1 MAITKTI
8 NFLPSY
14 LQTTVNERFLN
25 STLDR
30 LVGEGTTERFDGY
43 IGRRYLDGQALA
55 GNYVVEQTQFRNRY
69 QLEPSF
75 VTRNSTGKVTG
86 LAGFKETVNSIAH
99 KGGVTDN
106 WNRLF
111 TGNSFTWK
119 GFVDIDKLVNYQ
131 NYAWLPDVTNEE
143 TGEQLPQLDAVPV
156 SSSNIPLS
164 KTFTVSRS
172 EQGITVAGYPGVNPE
187 LQLARGGQ
195 YEFNIQS
202 PTGQQLSRLPK
213 TLTQG
218 NANASVYITNDTSYF
233 SNNSGRFTN
242 GAYLTV
248 EDPRREIDFAEYPF
262 TFETFINFKAT
273 TTTDQIIAGS
283 WMESNPVESSWCLRR
298 YADGTTT
305 YIRFEWIDTDTG
317 TTMVLEHSQPIVTGN
332 WYNIAVTRS
341 GSTFRLYVNGLQSSS
356 MYWTK
361 KFRRNTYP
369 VTIGADAA
377 GRLPFDGYLED
388 TRFSNK
394 IARYVNSSYTVTQ
407 ENLTNDVDT
416 TLLLHYDGSNGSTEI
431 VDDGG
436 SGQGRVWLQV
446 APGTIGN
453 IPSNPSLN
461 GRNIAGVS
469 NNGTNSG
476 TIIFNVPLLSNEAY
490 YRNLGQHEDY
500 RDTVDLATDLKF
512 NQINGQLYSRFISI
526 PDLAENSETT
536 GRWGGIDGYRDLQ
549 GKTLIFTTNHSDG
562 WEKIVDYEDTAGYDI
577 GGYEQTQTLTQAERT
592 SIWTINISDNGVIH
606 LESPVAINRDY
617 KVKVV
622 AGDTYRNTEWY
633 KDSTDLLKPVPL
645 LSGNWTKLY
654 LQDDYFVGNY
664 TALTINNN
672 SIPVINVEEDIIGKP
687 YYTSGNGVEFI
698 NGLRVVFD
706 SYASP
711 SKYADS
717 TKTWYVQGVGKNITL
732 VPAEELVTVESWAIN
747 YPEPDYITVNRASA
761 DRNAWSRTNRWFSV
775 QAIQATSQYLGT
787 DEPAYIRGRRPI
799 IEFMP
804 GLRLWDIAPIAI
816 PAVTIMDTVTT
827 DPLSNVS
834 GRSGYTVDGHTLTD
848 GDTVIFNA
856 ALDTNTRGRVFRV
869 DIVDADGNPNLQVR
883 GTLRA
888 ATTEAIT
895 LSGLQ
900 NIDGVALRQ
909 DDLVLVWNQFDATN
923 NGIYK
928 VKTGVWVR
936 ATAFDE
942 DFEFRQPFYVLISE
956 GIVYGNRNFQHL
968 PSGTGTDPVQIG
980 TSPIVFALSD
990 NIGSVIN
997 LVDISPELS
1006 GNNTV
1011 LVKAGTENAAKN
1023 FNYNP
1028 NTLNWIVS
1036 TQQKNTIQQAPVF
1049 DVFDDEGNSFGDTN
1063 LYVGSNF
1070 QGSKLFSYT
1079 AGTGTNDPVLGFPLK
1094 YRNINNIGD
1103 ISFTNNY
1110 DNDQFAYLVDA
1121 ATREFAT
1128 VNLGQGHTLQVN
1140 PNTLISEAYDPWQ
1153 LINGSYELYQNIEY
1167 KGIRTIRMTGSLLVK
1182 STPNSQLNKVY
1193 VDNQQLDTDKFTVQ
1207 QVKNQIV
1214 IKISADVTVNPD
1226 SRILVQVLAKE
1237 KISGSWYSVPQSF
1250 ENNPLSI
1257 KPESFVLSDLRD
1269 HALTIHS
1276 NHGHGFTSNTKSLE
1290 LDNIEHGHLMG
1301 KIIVHEG
1308 FGVLPALL
1316 LNNKN
1321 FDIDLSIKQAAR
1333 DYEQFKQKFISS
1345 IELIENIENMTPA
1358 EGVDAVMSLITR
1370 DKKTSMPWYSSD
1382 MVPFNGVATDT
1393 VILDRNQTEYNLGNT
1408 YSFTSANA
1416 TAVLVYLNG
1425 KQLISNV
1432 DYEVSATSASV
1443 NIIKPLAVDDVLRI
1457 VEFADTDG
1465 SFVPQTPTKIGLH
1478 PAWAPEIFLDTSYR
1492 TPVEMIRGHDG
1503 SLIRTYED
1511 YRDPLILELEKRIF
1525 NNLKVDNQRWADV
1538 INSRVPTPGKFRD
1551 TEAKEFYDTT
1561 PYSLVEDTTIARR
1574 FFYEWVAENSVS
1586 FQLPTY
1592 KANDEF
1598 TWNWSSSSDKI
1609 DDALLPGYW
1618 RGIYRQFFDT
1628 TRPHAHPWELL
1639 GLTVKPRWWEEVYG
1653 NAPYTGE
1660 NLVLWQDLA
1669 AGIIRDPAGVRYSS
1683 LGARPGLLDV
1693 IPVDARGDLLNPNDS
1708 VVGSFNTGSLQQGY
1722 TFNDGAPAE
1731 TAWRQ
1736 SSSFAF
1742 SQLRT
1747 RILKNPMFMLGC
1759 TWDTNR
1765 YQLVSEEAGM
1775 RFDQRHLPSIT
1786 DVSLNT
1792 IDNNSRVHAAINYT
1806 IEHLRNQGINP
1817 AVIRDA
1823 IDNTQVNLVY
1833 DMAGFASADNIDV
1846 YAEQNS
1852 PQTTGTS
1859 VKIPTENYQLF
1870 LDENVPSGV
1879 LSYSSLIITNAGN
1892 GAFRVSGYD
1901 TVNPYFVI
1909 YPTVSN
1915 NNYTPLTFNNI
1926 TYKAYNDFTRD
1937 PVFVPYGY
1945 TFANRQ
1951 QMLDFVVGYG
1961 FYLADNGLV
1970 FENEADLERVTW
1982 LGAGA
1987 QFLKWSMENW
1997 ETSSATPLSLVLSPG
2012 VSKLVYRSASGT
2024 LQNVNDRTQNSVL
2037 DLNQTQIP
2045 GQRLDVFRGSPDTT
2059 ITHVEDGII
2068 AGLRANIVS
2077 FEHKLVFDNTTIFN
2091 DIVYRPEL
2099 GLRQSRLHI
2108 VGYKTGSWDG
2118 TLNTPGF
2125 MLVKG
2130 AVDEWAPSTD
2140 YSIGSIVSFKGQNYV
2155 ATTDV
2160 IGDIEFQYTAFT
2172 TMNTTFS
2179 DSVLP
2184 SLAVKADDLRNAYD
2198 VNSYNRVEDFIRLRA
2213 NTLGYA
2219 ERDWLASLGVDVNSQ
2234 VDFYR
2239 GFIKE
2244 KGTLNAV
2251 GKFNRAGSAELL
2263 ADFTI
2268 NEEYA
2273 IRVGEYGATARTG
2286 FVEATLPSQTERHSP
2301 LIVKFTNTPDPS
2313 LINEPS
2319 AVQINE
2325 GSLYK
2330 KPNFWQNKF
2339 VPLRGALA
2347 DSETSFKDAGPLL
2360 PGDVIT
2366 YARTTTASLND
2377 TDINN
2382 LFFANIE
2389 DLLLADRLS
2398 IVKHAKFGNLI
2409 SIANDYR
2416 LEQDAKWNLIRFCL
2430 AKEKI
2435 TGLIK
2440 VNTTTLGIN
2449 LSGDVNLNIGD
2460 YIVLNFPFA
2469 DQANPTPITGVYE
2482 VANYITEPN
2491 SSRISYIEVSV
2502 NMSKQTF
2509 TTLAIED
2516 ASESSGFWVQES
2528 LRFNDIGTAD
2538 ITGDA
2543 GLMGLPL
2550 VGQAVVDNDTNGWA
2564 YYHFAEPYTDSRA
2577 KLPGGSTD
2585 AGLTISDAITKA
2597 VAIDTAA
2604 DLLWMGKPED
2614 AHPQT
2619 TVSGAGTL
2627 LLRDI
2632 KDQMVDGL
2640 LYPSLNAILTRP
2652 SGSPRTD
2659 QHNLGY
2665 RLTNL
2670 GNYSAAASAKYYT
2683 GGSISNSRGSVHIVK
2698 MIGGTSFA
2706 DNSLLTTQV
2715 LSCDGG
2721 FTGSETNLYWGAALS
2736 STNDQL
2742 FVGARNVS
2750 GKGKVLQYVK
2760 RTADTITTKTFS
2772 GTGSQQNFT
2781 LTTAPAS
2788 AYAVRVMVDS
2798 VVMIPTLEYTVTGTT
2813 LHFATAPA
2821 VGTGN
2826 VIVEYLTTYWD
2837 YIAAFADTALNVGS
2851 QLGYSVSIDGTGDF
2865 LAIGAPYQ
2873 NNGVVKAYKRVT
2885 GSHFVDETSSLTTFD
2900 IPLGTSGASYA
2911 STDALAVYVNG
2922 KLIAANKYTI
2932 GSSSL
2937 TFVDAVAVG
2946 DLVTINTYRYDL
2958 VDTLAGGAQDKEFGY
2973 SVAVQ
2978 NGQLLVG
2985 SPDSSDSYDYYTI
2998 NGGRGAVNV
3007 YRYNSTSTDFDLV
3020 ERISETI
3027 DNLNSRRLGAEVK
3040 WINNNLFTV
3049 IQNWQDTYI
3058 AEDFINYSDSTTF
3071 DGNNT
3076 RTFSDESRTVQRV
3089 VMYQVLSNSEYNTY
3103 QIARVKNIQY
3113 ENDTGVDVYAVGDT
3127 KHLWIGNR
3135 SADQEAD
3142 NVTLYNNGRSL
3153 KQGWYKFREQG
3164 QRVEANAIDRA
3175 WIYNKRT
3182 LVKEIDLDVIDYSN
3196 GLLPSEIAKDI
3207 DYITDA
3213 DPAFYGYP
3221 SYLEGVAY
3229 TAGQRV
3235 IYDNQLYQAN
3245 SDFTDFYFDPAHWT
3259 KVEVMSPYSNLG
3271 SIYWDGAQVGE
3282 TWFKTA
3288 SIRTVNYEQGTALE
3302 RARNWNTWFP
3312 NQSIEVY
3319 QWIKSDVPP
3328 VAFVSS
3334 RDAGSVDANAPYSY
3348 SDVTGKYYF
3357 WVKNPASVTGTH
3369 TISALDIASA
3379 LSDVKS
3385 HGLPHIAAID
3395 RDTVA
3400 LWNVSTFVNSGE
3412 SVLHIEYITSD
3423 SNNRIHSEFQLLS
3436 EDGSKR
3442 WVSAPVYAKLVDSL
3456 AGSTESIQTYNEAGE
3471 VVWQGGFDVPALELA
3486 ESDRYGTSLIPR
3498 QTLFQDRTTAVKI
3511 YFETI
3516 NAGLLKIPFNNSQDV
3531 YLLSEKEPVPEGYIT
3546 VPDRDILEVLDVNLY
3561 AVNDEIL
3568 VLKDYLT
3575 EFSGW
3580 SIVKLNSQKVWD
3592 IIQTQRYDL
3601 ASMWEFVDWSK
3612 PDYVLNEIT
3621 YTIPHIGYMPS
3632 ITLEP
3637 GETVKIIN
3645 NGDGNSA
3652 IYEAVHD
3659 ATVVDYPPTSGYNF
3673 ETERRELLL
3682 AEDVKKYKAGTR
3694 VLIRNDHL
3702 VPLNG
3707 WSIVEFQ
3714 TNREWLMV
3722 DKQTYTTTLEP
3733 VYQENGTLQFKKRLY
3748 DFASSGIGYDRIG
3761 FDNNGFDNDP
3771 STELRL
3777 ITNILNNKIL
3787 INNLAEIADNAFFA
3801 MMRVVLQENK
3811 GVDWLFKSSFI
3822 TVDHDVKD
3830 LDLQTNFR
3838 QDDETFVESFI
3849 NEAKPYH
3856 TRLREFRKKYRSI
3869 NNANVAVS
3877 DFDIPA
3883 LYDASLGTE
3892 IYTPYS
3898 IPKNNFTSTR
3908 QFKGVGVAIEDDV
3921 YYISSN
3927 GIPAHATGTFA
3938 NPIETQSWVFKIN
3951 FRPNAGR
3958 VKYPVKPGALG
3969 VATNGIPF
3977 YAPYLAEDT
3986 ETLTYINNEILE
3998 VTYTRNRPYY
4008 LTLDDSNGYV
4018 DANGAYHYLGDPAL
4032 LYTNDV
4038 GAHSPIIGYA
4048 IDGYPIYGPYGYK
4061 NSDGSGGIIKNTSS
4075 YRLKGTQRLSKEAFA
4090 LATDLGIR
4098 KGVQYADY
4106 MQPTGEYIEDF
4117 EYVEGWGTL
4126 DQFNGRYVK
4135 TPEYPYG
4142 TFAYFVTIDD
4152 DGKPAY
4158 PYVVGP
4164 EYRGDP
4170 TGLKFV
4176 INGLIS
4182 EPFYTNGKYD
4192 MPSLVNTN
4200 IPLTLVRSPDGK
4212 RYNDEER
4219 LSKGVYKNWHDN
4231 YASIIEAIEITDHG
4245 FGYVS
4250 APVIT
4255 ITGGGGTGATARA
4268 AFSVVSGGTVTNI
4281 IITNPG
4287 SGYTSAPTINI
4298 TGGLNGLATDRP
4310 ARARVVMKNATTRKI
4325 NSKLKFDRIMHTTT
4339 AFSNI
4344 SSYVVGEIV
4353 HTLSNGVY
4361 TYYRALTDVAAGL
4374 GTPAEGVR
4382 WHKLTTAEAEA
4393 ANALTRIEASYK
4405 PTDLM
4410 TRKDW
4415 AQLMRGMEYPGVVVR
4430 GLPFT
4435 ESYRIPTGK
4444 FIDQD
4449 DPYVQNQSLNLNF
4462 ASKYFQDNL
4471 FSANQTKFGDYSLNF
4486 VPGRY
4491 VYTDTIASTHLEQLA
4506 MQGYDFSIELFV
4518 RPKKIN
4524 QQHILLDFRNSVAS
4538 TSGWVLFIN
4547 EDNEVSFSTT
4557 TLASP
4562 EIHAGGV
4569 SKDLWQHIVLERIGP
4584 TLYLRFEGRTIGSLE
4599 IGNDKLFTDEFLTIG
4614 AQKDGTVG
4622 ADCYLDGI
4630 RVTKYLLRYAT
4641 ENYTVPQKVFG
4652 YDADS
4657 DPYFNSVVVLYTGKT
4672 DNYTQINAS
4681 GIAIRFKE
4689 YGNDINV
4696 VDHSANKEYP
4706 IAVGYV
4712 GGLITANDVAL
4723 DTVNLPDIIPI
4734 TFNGGYLNA
4743 DANSSYD
4750 FELGDFAIEFW
4761 MRPAGVTGVQTLF
4774 DFSDSSRHFAVLLD
4788 SSTLRVVS
4796 SETVKSVSMSSASTP
4811 ITIDG
4816 FSNADDLEI
4825 FVNDKWISPT
4835 KFTLSNNTVTLDV
4848 SISITSGDIVRINR
4862 KYSNLSTSGI
4872 LAAHNYFVSVE
4883 RLDNVLELFLDG
4895 NLVDRAFSDENL
4907 IGTGSGSTTLMI
4919 AANQNADQLYYGKLA
4934 DVRITK
4940 GHARHTTSE
4949 QLDSVI
4955 TSSFADLYLGTR
4967 ADDINIVGGG
4977 FVDNYSSHA
4986 PEEMVPGRLYDTLDM
5001 RVFTVPDR
5009 DYNETGE
5016 SLRMLRTSING
5027 NGSTRTFTYRTET
5040 EDVDTLLVYSSNSGR
5055 LREGTD
5061 FSVNRDLHTI
5071 TMLNY
5076 APARQEVITI
5086 YCYNLGGLSALGL
5099 DSRLGNGSNR
5109 IFVAPRG
5116 YDEALTTKA
5125 WINGEPVN
5133 DYSVLPDALGDTK
5146 FVFDEPPSSNS
5157 IVTVGV
5163 FPTNTPDSTSFLH
5176 TDSYTVTDI
5185 AQRDYVITVPVS
5197 NYDALAPVVIVEV
5210 DGKRLRPPS
5219 TQYFVGNGSSAY
5231 TIDTGDN
5238 SSFSA
5243 VSVDV
5248 FKNGVKLVQGVDYE
5262 VIPGDLDGGFDGA
5275 LGFDG
5280 AGLDAPV
5287 PASILFS
5294 GPVYSTDQ
5302 VQIVNYTTG
5311 EYTVNTAGT
5320 LVTLGSSVTTRL
5332 NGRVEII
5339 HYVNNRYNITR
5350 TTTAI
5355 GLDTYESVTQENFD
5369 TLGFDTVG
5377 FEGLSIQEIV
5387 LPRYTL
5393 PYNTLNGDRL
5403 WVTVDGQ
5410 RMHLNI
5416 HFVITE
5422 DGDSILFSPQLNLT
5436 NQSVVTITQISDHR
5450 TTLPV
5455 GYRVFKDMLDS
5466 VNYYVI
5472 DKRTTTALTQDF
5484 VLGQTTMKLEDI
5496 DNFTVPDPASN
5507 IRGVLFVNG
5516 ERMTY
5521 LGIDKANSTITG
5533 ITRGTLGTSIS
5544 LIHPAGSRVESAS
5557 LEQLIESAADTVNK
5571 VNYVGNGST
5580 TAYSVSSLP
5589 DASATTLRV
5598 LVANQEIPRQ
5608 SGLWTYNSGT
5618 VTFVNPPANK
5628 SIVSLQVVKG
5638 QVWYNTGSGT
5648 ASDGGGL
5655 LEADTVISRFL
5666 VKHSTLLPS

>member
-43 IGRRYLDGQALA
+43 IGRRYLDGRNLP
-55 GNYVVEQTQFRNRY
+55 GSYVVEQSQFRNRY

-86 LAGFKETVNSIAH
+86 LAGFKETINSITH
-99 KGGVTDN
+99 KGGLSNN

-111 TGNSFTWK
+111 TGDSFTWK

-131 NYAWLPDVTNEE
+131 NYAWLPDVTNED
-143 TGEQLPQLDAVPV
+143 TGEQLPQLGAVPV

-172 EQGITVAGYPGVNPE
+172 DQGITVAGYPGINPE

-195 YEFNIQS
+195 YRFDIQAPS
-202 PTGQQLSRLPK
+202 GQQLSRAPK
-213 TLTQG
+213 TVNQG
-218 NANASVYITNDTSYF
+218 TAAASVYITNDTSYF
-233 SNNSGRFTN
+233 SNNSGRFVD
-242 GAYLTV
+242 GAFLTV
-248 EDPRREIDFAEYPF
+248 DDPRREIDFAEYPF
-262 TFETFINFKAT
+262 TVETFINFKAVAT
-273 TTTDQIIAGS
+273 ADQIIAGS
-283 WMESNPVESSWCLRR
+283 WLETNPAESSWCLRR
-298 YADGTTT
+298 VVRDGKS
-305 YIRFEWIDTDTG
+305 YINFQWIDSDDGG
-317 TTMVLEHSQPIVTGN
+317 TVSLEHGQAIATGQ
-332 WYNIAVTRS
+332 WYNIAVSRS
-341 GSTFRLYVNGLQSSS
+341 GSNFRLYVNGQQSASV
-356 MYWTK
+356 YWAK
-361 KFRRNTYP
+361 RFRRNTYP
-369 VTIGADAA
+369 VTLGADAS
-377 GRLPFDGYLED
+377 GNLPFDGYLED

-407 ENLTNDVDT
+407 QNLNNDADT
-416 TLLLHYDGSNGSTEI
+416 TLLLHYDGSNNSTEI

-446 APGTIGN
+446 APGTLGN

-461 GRNIAGVS
+461 GRDIAGVS

-476 TIIFNVPLLSNEAY
+476 TIIFNVPLLANEAY
-490 YRNLGQHEDY
+490 YRNLGVHGDT
-500 RDTVDLATDLKF
+500 RDTADLATDLKF
-512 NQINGQLYSRFISI
+512 NQINGQIYSRFASI
-526 PDLAENSETT
+526 PDLAEDSATT

-549 GKTLIFTTNHSDG
+549 GKTVIFTTNHSDG
-562 WEKIVDYEDTAGYDI
+562 WEKITDYEDTAGYDV
-577 GGYEQTQTLTQAERT
+577 GGYEPTHVLTTEERT
-592 SIWTINISDNGVIH
+592 SIWTINISDNGIIH

-654 LQDDYFVGNY
+654 LQDDYFVSNY
-664 TALTINNN
+664 TALTVNNN
-672 SIPVINVEEDIIGKP
+672 NIPVINVDEDIVGKA
-687 YYTSGNGVEFI
+687 YYTAGNGVEFI

-706 SYASP
+706 QYASP
-711 SKYADS
+711 DRYADT
-717 TKTWYVQGVGKNITL
+717 TKTWYVQGVGRSITL
-732 VPAEELVTVESWAIN
+732 VPAEELVTVEPWAIN
-747 YPEPDYITVNRASA
+747 YPEPDYITINRSSS

-775 QAIQATSQYLGT
+775 QAIQATSNYLNI
-787 DEPAYIRGRRPI
+787 DEPAYIRARRPI
-799 IEFMP
+799 IEFMH
-804 GLRLWDIAPIAI
+804 GLRLWDIAPVAI

-834 GRSGYTVDGHTLTD
+834 GRSGYTVDGHTLVD

-856 ALDTNTRGRVFRV
+856 ALDKNTRGHVFRV

-883 GTLRA
+883 STLRA

-895 LSGLQ
+895 LEGLQ
-900 NIDGVALRQ
+900 NIDGVSLRQ
-909 DDLVLVWNQFDATN
+909 NDLVLVWNQFDATT
-923 NGIYK
+923 NGIY
-928 VKTGVWVR
+928 VVNTGAWTR
-936 ATAFDE
+936 NTAFDE

-990 NIGSVIN
+990 NIGPVID
-997 LVDISPELS
+997 LVDITPALS
-1006 GNNTV
+1006 DVNTV
-1011 LVKAGTENAAKN
+1011 LVKAGTENSAKN

-1028 NTLNWIVS
+1028 IIGSWTVG
-1036 TQQKNTIQQAPVF
+1036 TQQKSSTQQAPVF
-1049 DVFDDEGNSFGDTN
+1049 DVFDDNGNSFGDTN

-1079 AGTGTNDPVLGFPLK
+1079 VGTGTNDAVLGFPLK
-1094 YRNINNIGD
+1094 YRNINNVGD

-1110 DNDQFAYLVDA
+1110 DNDQFTYLVDA

-1128 VNLGQGHTLQVN
+1128 VKLGEGHTLQIN
-1140 PNTLISEAYDPWQ
+1140 PTTLAAVAYDPWQ
-1153 LINGSYELYQNIEY
+1153 LINSSYELYQNIEY
-1167 KGIRTIRMTGSLLVK
+1167 KGLKTIRVTGTLLTK
-1182 STPNSQLNKVY
+1182 TSKNSQLTKVY
-1193 VDNQQLDTDKFTVQ
+1193 VDDSQLDTDLFTVQ
-1207 QVKNQIV
+1207 QVNSQIV
-1214 IKISADVTVNPD
+1214 ITINAGVTVNPE
-1226 SRILVQVLAKE
+1226 SRVLLQVLATSKLP
-1237 KISGSWYSVPQSF
+1237 GSWYSVPQSF
-1250 ENNPLSI
+1250 ENNPLNL

-1269 HALTIHS
+1269 HALAIHS
-1276 NHGHGFTSNTKSLE
+1276 NHGHGFTSNTQSLE
-1290 LDNIEHGHLMG
+1290 LDNIEHSHLMG

-1308 FGVLPALL
+1308 FSVLPALL
-1316 LNNKN
+1316 LNNKH
-1321 FDIDLSIKQAAR
+1321 FDIDLSIKQSAR

-1358 EGVDAVMSLITR
+1358 QGVDAVMSAITR
-1370 DKKTSMPWYSSD
+1370 DKKTSMPWYASD
-1382 MVPFNGVATDT
+1382 MVPFNGQATDT
-1393 VILDRNQTEYNLGNT
+1393 VILDKNQTEYNLGNT
-1408 YSFTSANA
+1408 YSFNSANA
-1416 TAVLVYLNG
+1416 GAVLVYLNNE
-1425 KQLISNV
+1425 QLINGV
-1432 DYEVSATSASV
+1432 DYVVSADSASI
-1443 NIIKPLAVDDVLRI
+1443 NIIKPLVVDDVLRV
-1457 VEFADTDG
+1457 VEFANTDG

-1492 TPVEMIRGHDG
+1492 VPVEMIRGHDG
-1503 SLIRTYED
+1503 SLVRAYDD
-1511 YRDPLILELEKRIF
+1511 YRSALILELEKRIF
-1525 NNLKVDNQRWADV
+1525 NNLKVDNQHWADV
-1538 INSRVPTPGKFRD
+1538 INKRVPAPGKFRGLQAA
-1551 TEAKEFYDTT
+1551 ELYDIS

-1592 KANDEF
+1592 KVNDEF

-1609 DDALLPGYW
+1609 DNSLVAGYW
-1618 RGIYRQFFDT
+1618 RGIYSQFFDT
-1628 TRPHAHPWELL
+1628 TRPHLHPWELL
-1639 GLTVKPRWWEEVYG
+1639 GLTVKPQWWEDTYG
-1653 NAPYTGE
+1653 SAPYTGE
-1660 NLVLWQDLA
+1660 NLVLWQDLRD
-1669 AGIIRDPAGVRYSS
+1669 GIIRDPQGIRHSS
-1683 LGARPGLLDV
+1683 LGARAGLLDV
-1693 IPVDARGDLLNPNDS
+1693 VPVDARGNLLNPNDS
-1708 VVGSFNTGSLQQGY
+1708 VIGSFNTGSVQQGY

-1765 YQLVSEEAGM
+1765 YQLIDESAGM
-1775 RFDQRHLPSIT
+1775 RYNLRHLPAIT
-1786 DVSLNT
+1786 DVMLNT
-1792 IDNNSRVHAAINYT
+1792 VDTGSRVHAVINYT

-1817 AVIRDA
+1817 AVIRSA

-1833 DMAGFASADNIDV
+1833 DVAGFASADNINV

-1915 NNYTPLTFNNI
+1915 SNYTPLTFNNV
-1926 TYKAYNDFTRD
+1926 TYKAYNEFTRE
-1937 PVFVPYGY
+1937 PVFIPYGY

-1951 QMLDFVVGYG
+1951 QMLDFVIGYG
-1961 FYLADNGLV
+1961 FYLDDNGLV
-1970 FENEADLERVTW
+1970 FENEAELERVTW
-1982 LGAGA
+1982 LGTGA

-1997 ETSSATPLSLVLSPG
+1997 ETSSSTPLSLVLSPG
-2012 VSKLVYRSASGT
+2012 VSKLVYRSTSGT
-2024 LQNVNDRTQNSVL
+2024 LQNINDRVQNSVI
-2037 DLNQTQIP
+2037 DLNQTQIS
-2045 GQRLDVFRGSPDTT
+2045 GQQLDVMRGSPDTT
-2059 ITHVEDGII
+2059 ITHVDSGII

-2099 GLRQSRLHI
+2099 GLRQSRLRI
-2108 VGYKTGSWDG
+2108 VGYKTGAWDG

-2125 MLVKG
+2125 MLIKG
-2130 AVDEWAPSTD
+2130 DVDEWSASTD
-2140 YSIGSIVSFKGQNYV
+2140 YSMGSIVSFKGQNYV
-2155 ATTDV
+2155 ATVSV
-2160 IGDIEFQYTAFT
+2160 IGDSEFQYASFTAMDRTFT
-2172 TMNTTFS
+2172 

-2184 SLAVKADDLRNAYD
+2184 SLAVKAEDIRTAYD
-2198 VNSYNRVEDFIRLRA
+2198 VNSYNRIEDFVRLRA

-2286 FVEATLPSQTERHSP
+2286 FVEASLPSQTERHSP

-2319 AVQINE
+2319 AVQVNE

-2330 KPNFWQNKF
+2330 KPNFWRNQF
-2339 VPLRGALA
+2339 IPLRGALI
-2347 DSETSFKDAGPLL
+2347 DNDTSFKDAGPLL
-2360 PGDVIT
+2360 PSDVID
-2366 YARTTTASLND
+2366 YAKSHTASLND
-2377 TDINN
+2377 TDIGN

-2389 DLLLADRLS
+2389 DLTAANQLS
-2398 IVKHAKFGNLI
+2398 MVKHAKFGNVI
-2409 SIANDYR
+2409 SVANDYR
-2416 LEQDAKWNLIRFCL
+2416 LTQDDKWNLIRFCL
-2430 AKEKI
+2430 ATAKI

-2449 LSGDVNLNIGD
+2449 LSGDINLTVGD

-2469 DQANPTPITGVYE
+2469 VEDNPIPITGVFE
-2482 VANYITEPN
+2482 VINYITEPN
-2491 SSRISYIEVSV
+2491 SSRISYIEVSTD
-2502 NMSKQTF
+2502 MSTQTF
-2509 TTLAIED
+2509 TTLAVLD
-2516 ASESSGFWVQES
+2516 ANESSGFWVQET
-2528 LRFNDIGTAD
+2528 LRFNDIGAAAVND
-2538 ITGDA
+2538 DA
-2543 GLMGLPL
+2543 GLLGLPL
-2550 VGQAVVDNDTNGWA
+2550 VGQVVVDNDTSGWA
-2564 YYHFAEPYTDSRA
+2564 YYHFAEPYTDSTA
-2577 KLPGGSTD
+2577 KLPGGSVD

-2597 VAIDTAA
+2597 VAIDSSL
-2604 DLLWMGKPED
+2604 DILWTGKPED

-2619 TVSGAGTL
+2619 TVAGAGTL

-2670 GNYSAAASAKYYT
+2670 GDYSAAASAKYYT
-2683 GGSISNSRGSVHIVK
+2683 SGSISNNRGSVHIVK
-2698 MIGGTSFA
+2698 MIGGANFA
-2706 DNSLLTTQV
+2706 DNSLSTLQV
-2715 LSCDGG
+2715 LSCDG
-2721 FTGSETNLYWGAALS
+2721 FAGSETNLLWGEALS
-2736 STNDQL
+2736 STSDQL
-2742 FVGARNVS
+2742 FVGARNSS
-2750 GKGKVLQYVK
+2750 GLGKVLQYVK
-2760 RTADTITTKTFS
+2760 RTAGVIATKNFN
-2772 GTGSQQNFT
+2772 GTGSQQSFT
-2781 LTTAPAS
+2781 LITAPAS
-2788 AYAVRVMVDS
+2788 AYAVRVTVDS
-2798 VVMIPTLEYTVTGTT
+2798 VVMIPTLEYTVTGTAIS
-2813 LHFATAPA
+2813 FVTAPA
-2821 VGTGN
+2821 LGTGN
-2826 VIVEYLTTYWD
+2826 IIVEYLTTYWQ
-2837 YIAAFADTALNVGS
+2837 YVTAFADTGLNNAS
-2851 QLGYSVSIDGTGDF
+2851 QFGYSVSIDGTGDF

-2873 NNGVVKAYKRVT
+2873 NNGIVKAYKRVT
-2885 GSHFVDETSSLTTFD
+2885 ASYFVDETASLTVFD
-2900 IPLGTSGASYA
+2900 IPLGDSGASYA

-2922 KLIAANKYTI
+2922 RIIAASKYTI
-2932 GSSSL
+2932 GSTSL
-2937 TFVDAVAVG
+2937 TLVDAVKVG
-2946 DLVTINTYRYDL
+2946 DVVTVNTYRYNL
-2958 VDTLAGGAQDKEFGY
+2958 VDTLVGGSQDKEFGY

-2978 NGQLLVG
+2978 NGQLLIG
-2985 SPDSSDSYDYYTI
+2985 SPDSSDNYEYYTI

-3007 YRYNSTSTDFDLV
+3007 YRYNSVSTDFDLV
-3020 ERISETI
+3020 TRISETI
-3027 DNLNSRRLGAEVK
+3027 ENLNSQRLGREVK

-3049 IQNWQDTYI
+3049 VQNWKDTYI
-3058 AEDFINYSDSTTF
+3058 AEDFIDYSDSTTF

-3076 RTFSDESRTVQRV
+3076 RTFSDEAKTVQRV

-3103 QIARVKNIQY
+3103 QITRVKNVQY
-3113 ENDTGVDVYAVGDT
+3113 ENDTGVDVYVAGDT

-3142 NVTLYNNGRSL
+3142 NVRLYNNGRTL
-3153 KQGWYKFREQG
+3153 KQGWFKLREQG
-3164 QRVEANAIDRA
+3164 PRVEANSIDRA

-3182 LVKEIDLDVIDYSN
+3182 LVKEIDLDIIDYSN

-3213 DPAFYGYP
+3213 DPAFYGFP
-3221 SYLEGVAY
+3221 AYLEGIAY

-3235 IYDNQLYQAN
+3235 IYDNQLYEARGG
-3245 SDFTDFYFDPAHWT
+3245 FTDFYFDPNHWN
-3259 KVEVMSPYSNLG
+3259 KIEVMNPYSNLG

-3319 QWIKSDVPP
+3319 QWISSAVPP
-3328 VAFVSS
+3328 ASFVSS
-3334 RDAGSVDANAPYSY
+3334 REAGSVDVNAPYSY
-3348 SDVTGKYYF
+3348 SEVTDKYYF
-3357 WVKNPASVTGTH
+3357 WVKNPAQVTSVRD
-3369 TISALDIASA
+3369 ISALEIASA

-3385 HGLPHIAAID
+3385 YGLPHIAAID

-3400 LWNVSTFVNSGE
+3400 MWNVSNFVNSGE
-3412 SVLHIEYITSD
+3412 SVLHIEYITSNSD
-3423 SNNRIHSEFQLLS
+3423 NRIHSEFQLLA

-3442 WVSAPVYAKLVDSL
+3442 WVTAPVYAKLVDSL
-3456 AGSTESIQTYNEAGE
+3456 AGSTESIQTYDEDGE

-3498 QTLFQDRTTAVKI
+3498 QTLFQNRTSAVKI
-3511 YFETI
+3511 YFETV

-3531 YLLSEKEPVPEGYIT
+3531 YLLSEKEAVPAGYIT
-3546 VPDRDILEVLDVNLY
+3546 VPDRDTLDVLDTGLY

-3568 VLKDYLT
+3568 LLSDYLT

-3580 SIVKLNSQKVWD
+3580 SIVKLNSQRVWD
-3592 IIQTQRYDL
+3592 IVQTQRYDL

-3637 GETVKIIN
+3637 GETVKILN

-3652 IYEAVHD
+3652 IYEAVH
-3659 ATVVDYPPTSGYNF
+3659 TETTIDYAPVTGYDF
-3673 ETERRELLL
+3673 VTERRELLL
-3682 AEDVKKYKAGTR
+3682 SEDTKKYKAGTR

-3702 VPLNG
+3702 VTLNG
-3707 WSIVEFQ
+3707 WSIVEYQ
-3714 TNREWLMV
+3714 ANREWIIV
-3722 DKQTYTTTLEP
+3722 DRQTYATTLEP

-3748 DFASSGIGYDRIG
+3748 DFAASGIGFDRVG

-3771 STELRL
+3771 ATELRL

-3787 INNLAEIADNAFFA
+3787 INDLAEIADNAFFA

-3811 GVDWLFKSSFI
+3811 GADWLFKSSFI

-3830 LDLQTNFR
+3830 LDLQTSFR

-3869 NNANVAVS
+3869 NNANIAVS

-3892 IYTPYS
+3892 IYAPKTVL
-3898 IPKNNFTSTR
+3898 KNNYTQTR
-3908 QFKGVGVAIEDDV
+3908 QFSGVGVAIEDDA
-3921 YYISSN
+3921 YYISSTGTAN
-3927 GIPAHATGTFA
+3927 HATGTFA
-3938 NPIETQSWVFKIN
+3938 NPVETQAWVFKIN

-3958 VKYPVKPGALG
+3958 IKYPVNPGPIG
-3969 VATNGIPF
+3969 VAVNGIPF
-3977 YAPYLAEDT
+3977 YAPFLEADT
-3986 ETLTYINNEILE
+3986 ETLTYIDNEIIE
-3998 VTYTRNRPYY
+3998 ETYTRNRPNY
-4008 LTLDDSNGYV
+4008 LTLDNSNGYT
-4018 DANGAYHYLGDPAL
+4018 DRNGAYHYLGDPAL
-4032 LYTNDV
+4032 AYTQET
-4038 GAHSPIIGYA
+4038 GEHSPIIGYA

-4061 NSDGSGGIIKNTSS
+4061 NSDGTGGVVRNTTS

-4098 KGVQYADY
+4098 NGTQYADY

-4117 EYVEGWGTL
+4117 EYIEEWGTL

-4135 TPEYPYG
+4135 TPDYPYG
-4142 TFAYFVTIDD
+4142 TYAYFVTIDE
-4152 DGKPAY
+4152 DGAPAY

-4182 EPFYTNGKYD
+4182 EPYYANGNYD
-4192 MPSLVNTN
+4192 MPPLVNTN

-4212 RYNDEER
+4212 RFNDDQR
-4219 LSKGVYKNWHDN
+4219 LSTGVYKNWYDN
-4231 YASIIEAIEITDHG
+4231 YASTIEAIEITDNG

-4250 APVIT
+4250 PPVVT
-4255 ITGGGGTGATARA
+4255 ITGGGGTGATATA
-4268 AFSVVSGGTVTNI
+4268 SFSVVAGGTVTNI

-4287 SGYTSAPTINI
+4287 SGYTSAPTITI

-4310 ARARVVMKNATTRKI
+4310 ARARIALKNATTRKI
-4325 NSKLKFDRIMHTTT
+4325 NSTLKFDRFMYTTT

-4344 SSYVVGEIV
+4344 SSYVAGEIT
-4353 HTLSNGVY
+4353 HTLADGVY
-4361 TYYRALTDVAAGL
+4361 TYYRALVDVAAGL
-4374 GTPAEGVR
+4374 GVPVEGAR
-4382 WHKLTTAEAEA
+4382 WHQLTTAEAEA
-4393 ANALTRIEASYK
+4393 ANALTRIESSYR

-4449 DPYVQNQSLNLNF
+4449 DQYLQNQSLSLNF
-4462 ASKYFQDNL
+4462 ASKYFQDNM
-4471 FSANQTKFGDYSLNF
+4471 FSPTQTKFSKYSLNF

-4491 VYTDTIASTHLEQLA
+4491 VYTDVATSTNIEQLA

-4524 QQHILLDFRNSVAS
+4524 QQHILLDFRESVS
-4538 TSGWVLFIN
+4538 SIDGWVLYIN

-4557 TLASP
+4557 DLASP
-4562 EIHAGGV
+4562 EIHAGAV
-4569 SKDLWQHIVLERIGP
+4569 SKDLWQHIVVERIGP
-4584 TLYLRFEGRTIGSLE
+4584 TVYLRFEGRTIGSRE
-4599 IGNDKLFTDEFLTIG
+4599 FGNDKLFTDEFLTIG
-4614 AQKDGTVG
+4614 AQKDGTIG
-4622 ADCYLDGI
+4622 ADCYIDAV
-4630 RVTKYLLRYAT
+4630 RVTKYLLRYST
-4641 ENYTVPQKVFG
+4641 EDYTVPQRAFG
-4652 YDADS
+4652 SNADA
-4657 DPYFNSVVVLYTGKT
+4657 DPYFNNVVVLYTGQT
-4672 DNYTQINAS
+4672 DNYTDLNAS
-4681 GIAIRFKE
+4681 AITIRFKE
-4689 YGNDINV
+4689 LGNDINV

-4712 GGLITANDVAL
+4712 GGLISANDLAL
-4723 DTVNLPDIIPI
+4723 DTVALPDILPV
-4734 TFNGGYLNA
+4734 TFNGGYLDA

-4761 MRPAGVTGVQTLF
+4761 MRPANVTGVKTLF
-4774 DFSDSSRHFAVLLD
+4774 DFSDSSRHLAVLLD
-4788 SSTLRVVS
+4788 GATLRVIS
-4796 SETVKSVSMSSASTP
+4796 SDTVTSVTMSSAATP
-4811 ITIDG
+4811 ITVNG

-4835 KFTLSNNTVTLDV
+4835 NFSLANNTVTLAG
-4848 SISITSGDIVRINR
+4848 SITIANGDIVRINR
-4862 KYSNLSTSGI
+4862 KHSNLSTSGI
-4872 LAAHNYFVSVE
+4872 VSTQNYFVSIE
-4883 RLDNVLELFLDG
+4883 RLDNVLGLFLDG

-4907 IGTGSGSTTLMI
+4907 TGTGSGSTKLMI
-4919 AANQNADQLYYGKLA
+4919 AANQNADQMYYGKLA

-4940 GHARHTTSE
+4940 GHARHTTGE

-4955 TSSFADLYLGTR
+4955 SSSFADLYLGTR
-4967 ADDINIVGGG
+4967 AEDINIVGGG
-4977 FVDNYSSHA
+4977 FVDNYNSHA
-4986 PEEMVPGRLYDTLDM
+4986 PEEMVPGRLYDTMDM

-5027 NGSTRTFTYRTET
+5027 NGTTRTFTYRTET

-5055 LREGTD
+5055 LREGDD
-5061 FSVNRDLHTI
+5061 FTVNRDLHTI
-5071 TMLNY
+5071 TLTNF
-5076 APARQEVITI
+5076 APARQEIITI
-5086 YCYNLGGLSALGL
+5086 YCYNLGGLSSLGL
-5099 DSRLGNGSNR
+5099 DSRSGNGSNR
-5109 IFVAPRG
+5109 VFVAPRR
-5116 YDEALTTKA
+5116 YDVALTTRA
-5125 WINGEPVN
+5125 WINGEPETGYTVSADSQGN
-5133 DYSVLPDALGDTK
+5133 TK
-5146 FVFDEPPSSNS
+5146 FTFAEPPLANT

-5163 FPTNTPDSTSFLH
+5163 FPTNTPGSTSFLH
-5176 TDSYTVTDI
+5176 TDLYTVTDV

-5197 NYDALAPVVIVEV
+5197 NYDALAPVVMVEV

-5219 TQYFVGNGSSAY
+5219 TQYFVGDGSSAY
-5231 TIDTGDN
+5231 TINTGDN

-5248 FKNGVKLVQGVDYE
+5248 FKNGVKLTSGVDYQ

-5275 LGFDG
+5275 LGYDG
-5280 AGLDAPV
+5280 AGWDSPV

-5294 GPVYSTDQ
+5294 GPVLSTDQ

-5311 EYTVNTAGT
+5311 EYTVNDAGT
-5320 LVTLGSSVTTRL
+5320 LVTLGGTVTTRA
-5332 NGRVEII
+5332 NGKLEII
-5339 HYVNNRYNITR
+5339 HYVNNRYNVTR

-5355 GLDTYESVTQENFD
+5355 GLATYESITQENFD

-5377 FEGLSIQEIV
+5377 FEGESIQEIV
-5387 LPRYTL
+5387 LPRYPL

-5403 WVTVDGQ
+5403 WVTVGGQ

-5416 HFVITE
+5416 HYVITE
-5422 DGDSILFSPQLNLT
+5422 DGNNILFSPQLNLD

-5472 DKRTTTALTQDF
+5472 DKRTTTSLVQDF
-5484 VLGQTTMKLEDI
+5484 VLGQGTMKLDDI
-5496 DNFTVPDPASN
+5496 DSFTIPDPASN

-5521 LGIDKANSTITG
+5521 LGIDKVNSTITG
-5533 ITRGTLGTSIS
+5533 ITRGTLGTSVS

-5557 LEQLIESAADTVNK
+5557 LEQLIESAADVVNK

-5589 DASATTLRV
+5589 DAGSNTLRV

-5608 SGLWTYNSGT
+5608 SGLWTYASGT

-5628 SIVSLQVVKG
+5628 SIISLQVVKG
-5638 QVWYNTGSGT
+5638 QVWYNTTAST